1 MHVFAQTVEYQGF
14 WGSLGETIWWFLS
27 IIILVGY
34 IFALFAIVSDI
45 FRDHTL
51 AGGWKALWLLFIIFF
66 MFLGPLVYLIVRGGG
81 MGERSAAQAKQFRD
95 AQDSYI
101 KQVAGTSPTEEIAK
115 AKEMLDAG
123 AITAAEFEQLKAKAL
138 S

>member
-1 MHVFAQTVEYQGF
+1 M
-14 WGSLGETIWWFLS
+14 S